1 METPAK
7 LMENPAKTKR
17 SDAEFED
24 AYARGNE
31 MLAREP
37 QAGAAR
43 YDEAKGEV
51 TVELVSGCTYKF
63 PARLVQGLSGAT
75 HEELALVEVQGRG
88 FNLHW
93 PELDVDLYVPA
104 LVSGV
109 FGTRDWMVKA
119 LARHAGRSTS
129 PAKAAAARA
138 NGAKGGRPRKK
149 VAQGDPKTEIAE

>member
-1 METPAK
+1 MGI
-7 LMENPAKTKR
+7 PAKTKR

-24 AYARGNE
+24 AYARGQE
-31 MLAREP
+31 MLACEP
-37 QAGAAR
+37 RASAAR
-43 YDEAKGEV
+43 YDEATRKV
-51 TVELVSGCTYKF
+51 TVDLVTGCTYKF
-63 PARLVQGLSGAT
+63 PAQLVQGLSGAA

-93 PELDVDLYVPA
+93 PKLDVELYVPA

-138 NGAKGGRPRKK
+138 NGAKGGRPRKN
-149 VAQGDPKTEIAE
+149 VARGEPKSEIAG